1 MLHLLGVNL
10 PDQKILSV
18 ALTYFYGIGP
28 KTAEGICNRLCIH
41 RQCKLQELSE
51 TQINEL
57 SEVLSK
63 MTLEADLRRQIKDNI
78 IRLRTM
84 GTYRGRRHHLGL
96 PVHGQNTRN
105 NAKTARK
112 LNPGILRR
120 HYHVF
125 PDRPFSSLASLFGGS
140 RSI

>member
-28 KTAEGICNRLCIH
+28 KTAEGICHRMSIH
-41 RQCKLQELSE
+41 RQCKLQDLNE
-51 TQINEL
+51 TQLNEL
-57 SEVLSK
+57 SGILSK
-63 MTLEADLRRQIKDNI
+63 MTLEADLRRQVRENI
-78 IRLRTM
+78 TRLRTM
-84 GTYRGRRHHLGL
+84 GTYRGRRHFLGL

-112 LNPGILRR
+112 LNSKTFRR
-120 HYHVF
+120 GYHVF
-125 PDRPFSSLASLFGGS
+125 PQRPLASLASWFGMAKEQ
-140 RSI
+140 